1 MIPTEQFNK
10 VKDVLIEKGLDE
22 INAAR
27 VAINTLDLD
36 VSIEAMDFSLSR
48 DTYRQVLWS
57 LFAWG
62 ESKEG
67 HEYWYNVAKEM

>member
-1 MIPTEQFNK
+1 MTPTEQFNK

-22 INAAR
+22 INASRA
-27 VAINTLDLD
+27 AINTLELD
-36 VSIEAMDFSLSR
+36 VPIESIDYSLSKGA
-48 DTYRQVLWS
+48 YRQVLWS